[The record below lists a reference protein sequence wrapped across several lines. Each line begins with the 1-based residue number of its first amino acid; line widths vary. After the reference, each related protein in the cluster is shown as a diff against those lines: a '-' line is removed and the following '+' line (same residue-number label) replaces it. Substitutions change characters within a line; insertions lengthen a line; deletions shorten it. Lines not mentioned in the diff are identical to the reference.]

1 MHNGLEDK
9 YVIKDN
15 KKLQMGYTTGSCAA
29 GAAKAATIM
38 LLTGNDVRS
47 VELMTPKG
55 ILLTLEIKEKSK
67 GEGFVSCAVEKF
79 AGDDPDVTDKA
90 LVYAKVSKTNE
101 AGGSNKVNID
111 GGLGVGRVT
120 KPGLDQPVGNAA
132 INHVPREMITAAVKD
147 ICETFEYFG
156 DIDVEISIPAGVEL
170 ARKTFNP
177 RLGIEGGISVL
188 GTSGIVMPMSED
200 ALIASIKIEM
210 SMKREGGAEYL
221 LITPGNYGTNYL
233 TTALPFESKKAVKCS
248 NYIGNTIDMA
258 IELGTK
264 GILFVGHF
272 GKFVKLA
279 GGIMNTHSHN
289 ADCRM
294 EIIVTNAMMAG
305 VPREVLTEITKCVT
319 TDDAVKLLKE
329 SGYLEATMDRIMER
343 MLFYVNQRAYNELKI
358 GIITFSNVYGE
369 LGKAG
374 AVDELIELIAKKT
387 KEEQL

>member
-1 MHNGLEDK
+1 LHNGLEDK

-156 DIDVEISIPAGVEL
+156 DIDVEISIPAGV
-170 ARKTFNP
+170 
-177 RLGIEGGISVL
+177 
-188 GTSGIVMPMSED
+188 
-200 ALIASIKIEM
+200 
-210 SMKREGGAEYL
+210 
-221 LITPGNYGTNYL
+221 
-233 TTALPFESKKAVKCS
+233 
-248 NYIGNTIDMA
+248 
-258 IELGTK
+258 
-264 GILFVGHF
+264 
-272 GKFVKLA
+272 
-279 GGIMNTHSHN
+279 
-289 ADCRM
+289 
-294 EIIVTNAMMAG
+294 
-305 VPREVLTEITKCVT
+305 
-319 TDDAVKLLKE
+319 
-329 SGYLEATMDRIMER
+329 
-343 MLFYVNQRAYNELKI
+343 
-358 GIITFSNVYGE
+358 
-369 LGKAG
+369 
-374 AVDELIELIAKKT
+374 
-387 KEEQL
+387 